1 MYLQYSIETAYMC
14 ALLVENKNNFPFF
27 FVRYASLPQV
37 NIFLVGIWHWIS
49 SILYRFPLQPLL
61 FIYLYT

>member
-1 MYLQYSIETAYMC
+1 MYLRYSIETAYMC

-37 NIFLVGIWHWIS
+37 NIFLVGI
-49 SILYRFPLQPLL
+49 
-61 FIYLYT
+61 